1 MAFINPFRMPGLK
14 LLSLVLAS
22 VLWLAV
28 SGQETVERNLRVPL
42 EFQNVPDGMEIV
54 GDPPP
59 SVDVRVR
66 GSSGALSRVQV
77 GEVVAVLDHAS
88 ARPGSRLF
96 HMRADEVRVPFG
108 VAVVQVAPAT
118 IPLEFEYSGTKV
130 LSISPA
136 VEGQP
141 APGYVLGRVSASPST
156 VEVIGPVGRLEELD
170 EATTEPI
177 DVSGASATV
186 RDQVTVGV
194 VDSAVRLRE
203 ARAATVTVEVLPAP
217 VERAVTNVAVA
228 FVEQQPMTRVVAT
241 PSRVTVMVR
250 GTREQVARLTA
261 ADLVAEVDLST
272 LGPGEYS
279 LPVRVRPRDDVGIDR
294 VEPRAVSVV
303 IK

>member
-1 MAFINPFRMPGLK
+1 MALIHPFRNLGLK
-14 LLSLVLAS
+14 ALSLGLAAL
-22 VLWLAV
+22 LWLAV

-66 GSSGALSRVQV
+66 GSSGSLSRVQA
-77 GEVVAVLDHAS
+77 GEVVAVLDLAS
-88 ARPGSRLF
+88 ARPGARLF

-108 VAVVQVAPAT
+108 VAVVQVVPST
-118 IPLEFEYSGTKV
+118 IPLAFEYSGTRV

-136 VEGQP
+136 VEGNP
-141 APGYVLGRVSASPST
+141 APGYVIGRITAAPST
-156 VEVIGPVGRLEELD
+156 VEVVGPVGRLKDLS

-177 DVSGASATV
+177 DVTGATRTV
-186 RDQVTVGV
+186 EDQVTVGV

-203 ARAATVTVEVLPAP
+203 ARAATVTVEILPAP
-217 VERAVTNVAVA
+217 VERVITNVPVA
-228 FVEQQPMTRVVAT
+228 FVEQQPMTRVQST
-241 PSRVTVMVR
+241 PSRVSVTVR
-250 GTREQVARLTA
+250 GTREQVAALTV

-272 LGPGEYS
+272 LGQGEYS
-279 LPVRVRPRDDVGIDR
+279 LPVRVRPRDDVGVGR

-303 IK
+303 IR